1 MQTPLRSPSV
11 RSVPALLMATAVSL
25 VSSAAFAQAYPTKPV
40 RLVVPFAPGGAADII
55 ARAMNEPLNR
65 ALGQTVIIENKPGAG
80 SSLAVDQVAKATPDG
95 YTIVI
100 ASQSGIIVN
109 PIINKN
115 VGYDPDKDLAAITQV
130 TRSPLVIA
138 VHPSLTARTVTELIA
153 EAKKTAKKLNFA
165 TSGNGSL
172 PHLATMIF
180 SGLTGADMVHVPYKS
195 GGLAVASVA
204 AGDTHLTFA
213 TSPSVMPQV
222 QAGRLRGIAV
232 TTKARSPLVQGLP
245 GMEESGVKGY
255 DVSIWYGFFVAS
267 ATPRPV
273 VAKIFDATT
282 QALQNPKLREIMAKD
297 GTETAGSKSPEEFA
311 AFVREEA
318 RQTAKAIK
326 DSGAKFD

>member
-1 MQTPLRSPSV
+1 MSNATDFTPITFSLLFATMIPAAGLAQSYPSKPI
-11 RSVPALLMATAVSL
+11 RLL
-25 VSSAAFAQAYPTKPV
+25 
-40 RLVVPFAPGGAADII
+40 VPFAPGGAADIT
-55 ARAMNEPLNR
+55 ARTMNEPLTR

-80 SSLAVDQVAKATPDG
+80 SSLAVDQTAKSTPDG
-95 YTIVI
+95 YTVVI

-115 VGYDPDKDLAAITQV
+115 VGYDAEKDLTAIIQV

-138 VHPSLTARTVTELIA
+138 VHPSLKARTVSELIA
-153 EAKKTAKKLNFA
+153 EAKRTAAKLNFA

-180 SGLTGADMVHVPYKS
+180 SGLTGAEMVHVPYKS
-195 GGLAVASVA
+195 GGLAVGSVV

-222 QAGRLRGIAV
+222 TAGRLRGIAV
-232 TTKARSPLVQGLP
+232 TTRARSPLVSGLP

-255 DVSIWYGFFVAS
+255 DVSIWYGFFVAA
-267 ATPRPV
+267 ATPRAV
-273 VAKIFDATT
+273 VMRLFDATT
-282 QALQNPKLREIMAKD
+282 QALQNPRLKEIMAKD
-297 GTETAGSKSPEEFA
+297 GTETAGSKSPEDFA
-311 AFVREEA
+311 AFVRDEA
-318 RQTAKAIK
+318 RLTAKAIK

>member
-1 MQTPLRSPSV
+1 MQAFFHRIRMPICALA
-11 RSVPALLMATAVSL
+11 ALLLSGGVG
-25 VSSAAFAQAYPTKPV
+25 AQTFPTKPV

-65 ALGQTVIIENKPGAG
+65 ALGQSVIVENKPGAG
-80 SSLAVDQVAKATPDG
+80 SSLAVDQVAKSAPDG
-95 YTIVI
+95 YTVVI

-115 VGYDPDKDLAAITQV
+115 VGYDSEKDLTAIIQV

-138 VHPSLTARTVTELIA
+138 VHPSVSARTVSELIA
-153 EAKKTAKKLNFA
+153 EAKRTASKLNFA
-165 TSGNGSL
+165 TSGNGSV
-172 PHLATMIF
+172 PHLATMVF
-180 SGLTGADMVHVPYKS
+180 SGLTGAEMVHVPYKS
-195 GGLAVASVA
+195 GGLAVASVT

-232 TTKARSPLVQGLP
+232 TTKARSPLVPGLP
-245 GMEESGVKGY
+245 GMEESGVAGY

-267 ATPRPV
+267 ATPRPIV
-273 VAKIFDATT
+273 MRLFDATA
-282 QALQNPKLREIMAKD
+282 QALRDPRFKEIMAKD
-297 GTETAGSKSPEEFA
+297 GTETPGSKSPEEFA

-318 RQTAKAIK
+318 RVTAKAIR

>member
-1 MQTPLRSPSV
+1 MQRLSSCVVIAFCAVCGIAISSTAWPQSY
-11 RSVPALLMATAVSL
+11 PA
-25 VSSAAFAQAYPTKPV
+25 KPV

-80 SSLAVDQVAKATPDG
+80 SSLAVDQVAKSAPDG
-95 YTIVI
+95 YTVVI
-100 ASQSGIIVN
+100 ASQSGIAVN

-115 VGYDPDKDLAAITQV
+115 VGYDVEKDLTAIIQV

-138 VHPSLTARTVTELIA
+138 VHPSVSARTVSELIA
-153 EAKKTAKKLNFA
+153 EAKKTAGKLNFA

-195 GGLAVASVA
+195 GGLAVASVV

-232 TTKARSPLVQGLP
+232 TTRARSPLVTGLP
-245 GMEESGVKGY
+245 GMEESGLKGY
-255 DVSIWYGFFVAS
+255 DVSIWYGFFVPS

-273 VAKIFDATT
+273 VVRIFESTS
-282 QALQNPKLREIMAKD
+282 QALRDPKFREIMAKD
-297 GTETAGSKSPEEFA
+297 GTETPGSKSPEEFA
-311 AFVREEA
+311 TFVREEV
-318 RQTAKAIK
+318 RVTAKAIR

>member
-1 MQTPLRSPSV
+1 MR
-11 RSVPALLMATAVSL
+11 ALTSYAVIAFGIGISSTAWPQS
-25 VSSAAFAQAYPTKPV
+25 FPTKPV

-80 SSLAVDQVAKATPDG
+80 SSLALDQVAKSAPDG
-95 YTIVI
+95 YTVVI
-100 ASQSGIIVN
+100 SSQSGIAVN

-115 VGYDPDKDLAAITQV
+115 VGYDPEKDLTPIIQV

-138 VHPSLTARTVTELIA
+138 VHPTVNARTVSELIA
-153 EAKKTAKKLNFA
+153 EAKKTAAKLNFA
-165 TSGNGSL
+165 TSGNGSV
-172 PHLATMIF
+172 PHLATMVF
-180 SGLTGADMVHVPYKS
+180 SGLTGAEMVHVPYKS

-232 TTKARSPLVQGLP
+232 TTRARSPLVASLP

-255 DVSIWYGFFVAS
+255 DVSIWYGFFVPS

-273 VAKIFDATT
+273 VMRLFEATS
-282 QALQNPKLREIMAKD
+282 QALRDPKFREIMSKD
-297 GTETAGSKSPEEFA
+297 GTETPGSKSPEEFA
-311 AFVREEA
+311 AFVREEV
-318 RQTAKAIK
+318 RITAKAIR

>member
-1 MQTPLRSPSV
+1 MSNATDFTPITFSLLFATMIPAAGLAQSYPSKPI
-11 RSVPALLMATAVSL
+11 RLL
-25 VSSAAFAQAYPTKPV
+25 
-40 RLVVPFAPGGAADII
+40 VPFAPGGAADIT
-55 ARAMNEPLNR
+55 ARTMNEPLTR

-80 SSLAVDQVAKATPDG
+80 SSLAVDQTAKSTPDG
-95 YTIVI
+95 YTVVI

-115 VGYDPDKDLAAITQV
+115 VGYDAEKDLTAIIQV

-138 VHPSLTARTVTELIA
+138 VHPSLKARTVSELIA
-153 EAKKTAKKLNFA
+153 EAKRTAAKLNFA

-180 SGLTGADMVHVPYKS
+180 SGLTGTEMVHVPYKS
-195 GGLAVASVA
+195 GGLAVGSVV

-222 QAGRLRGIAV
+222 TAGRLRGIAV
-232 TTKARSPLVQGLP
+232 TTRARSPLVSGLP

-255 DVSIWYGFFVAS
+255 DVSIWYGFFVAA
-267 ATPRPV
+267 ATPRAV
-273 VAKIFDATT
+273 VMRLFDATT
-282 QALQNPKLREIMAKD
+282 QALQNPRLKEIMAKD
-297 GTETAGSKSPEEFA
+297 GTETAGSKSPEDFA
-311 AFVREEA
+311 AFVRGEA
-318 RQTAKAIK
+318 RLTAKAIK

>member
-1 MQTPLRSPSV
+1 MQMKIFTPILQT
-11 RSVPALLMATAVSL
+11 ALLSTCVLSF
-25 VSSAAFAQAYPTKPV
+25 SCTAFAQAYPSKPV

-65 ALGQTVIIENKPGAG
+65 ALGQSVIIENKPGAG
-80 SSLAVDQVAKATPDG
+80 SSLAVDQVAKSAPDG
-95 YTIVI
+95 YTVVI
-100 ASQSGIIVN
+100 ASQSGIAVN

-115 VGYDPDKDLAAITQV
+115 VGYDPEKDLAPVIQV

-138 VHPSLTARTVTELIA
+138 VHPSLSARTVGELIA
-153 EAKKTAKKLNFA
+153 EAKKTVGKLNFA
-165 TSGNGSL
+165 TSGNGSV
-172 PHLATMIF
+172 PHLATMVF
-180 SGLTGADMVHVPYKS
+180 SGLTGAEMVHVPYKS

-232 TTKARSPLVQGLP
+232 TTKARSPLVAGLP
-245 GMEESGVKGY
+245 GMEESGVNGY
-255 DVSIWYGFFVAS
+255 DVSIWYGFFVPS

-273 VAKIFDATT
+273 VMRLFDATN
-282 QALQNPKLREIMAKD
+282 QALRDPKFREIMTKD
-297 GTETAGSKSPEEFA
+297 GTETPGSKSPEEFA
-311 AFVREEA
+311 AFVRDEV
-318 RQTAKAIK
+318 RVTAKAIR